1 MAEALTLKK
10 FSTSIKKSPNEIL
23 EILKAA
29 GIGSKKES
37 DIISHEEKMRIVEY
51 LSKSKKAA
59 SHHRLTSQVQV
70 MRGKGTKTVSVEI
83 RSARTK
89 SKTEV
94 AKTPLKPTAIE
105 SSATK
110 KVENKTIR
118 KKAEQLT
125 MPKIDTAD
133 NIAKN
138 KQSSAESSKQKPVKS
153 TKVITE
159 TASSTAKPASKAKPI
174 SEKTPK
180 QKRKKLSI
188 ARDKSGQRTIK
199 RLNRQSLRVVP
210 PQKHGFEKPTQMV
223 KRELIIP
230 KHISVIDLA
239 QGLAIKSSELI
250 KKMMSMGVMT
260 TINQSLDQDTAVLI
274 IEELGHQAV
283 IEKDDDAE
291 AKLVDNVADEHIEKA
306 TRPPVVVVMGH
317 VDHGKTSLLDYIRNS
332 KVHSGEVGGIT
343 QHIGAY
349 HVETDKGVITF
360 LDTPGHAAFTAMR
373 VRGAKVTDIAILV
386 VAADDGVMPQTVEA
400 IEHARAAEVPV
411 IVALTKIDKEYTDR
425 EKIRAEL
432 AKYNIIPEA
441 WGGDNIFVEVS
452 SKTGQGI
459 DQLLDA
465 ISLQA
470 EIMELKASLSGNA
483 QGSVIEAALD
493 KGRGV
498 ITTLLIRQ
506 GILNKGDILLAGT
519 EFGRVR
525 ALIDEDN
532 QLLSKASPAIPIRM
546 LGLSGAPSAGDEFVV
561 VETDRRAKEIAD
573 RRRHKQRDKQQ
584 LAQTS
589 VVHIENFMQNAQ
601 NTVRSANILLK
612 ADTRGT
618 AEAIQDSLSK
628 IPSDEVN
635 INILSTG
642 VGGINVSDVNLA
654 AASKAWI
661 VGFNVRADVQA
672 RREAEAQ
679 HVEIH
684 YYSIIYELI
693 NSITEM
699 MSGMLEPTIKEE
711 IIGIAQVK
719 DTFRSSKL
727 GTVAGCQVI
736 EGTVRRGNPIRVLRE
751 NIVIFEGELES
762 LRRFKEDV
770 KEVKIGL
777 ECGIAVK
784 DYNDVK
790 LGDQI
795 EIFQR
800 TEIMRTL

>member
-51 LSKSKKAA
+51 LSKSKKSA

-94 AKTPLKPTAIE
+94 AETPLKPTAIE
-105 SSATK
+105 SSAAK

-125 MPKIDTAD
+125 IPKIDTAD

-138 KQSSAESSKQKPVKS
+138 KKSSAESSKKKPIKS
-153 TKVITE
+153 TKVTAE
-159 TASSTAKPASKAKPI
+159 TASSTAKPASKTKPI

-400 IEHARAAEVPV
+400 IEHAQAAEVPV
-411 IVALTKIDKEYTDR
+411 IVALTKIDKEGTDR

-432 AKYNIIPEA
+432 AKYKIVPEA

-525 ALIDEDN
+525 ALVDEDN
-532 QLLSKASPAIPIRM
+532 RSLSKASPAIPIRM
-546 LGLSGAPSAGDEFVV
+546 LGFSGAPSAGDEFVV
-561 VETDRRAKEIAD
+561 VETERRAKEIAD
-573 RRRHKQRDKQQ
+573 RRRQKQRDKQQ
-584 LAQTS
+584 ITQTS
-589 VVHIENFMQNAQ
+589 VIHLENFMQSKVN
-601 NTVRSANILLK
+601 VMRSIDILLK

-628 IPSDEVN
+628 IISDEVN

-679 HVEIH
+679 HVAIH

-693 NSITEM
+693 NSITET
-699 MSGMLEPTIKEE
+699 MSGMLAPTIKEE

-762 LRRFKEDV
+762 LRRFKEDA
-770 KEVKIGL
+770 KEVKVGL